1 MSGVEIEFSVEN
13 GESGT
18 QDSNERSETEASDSR
33 TQARTTTGGPS
44 RIQGQWHCDPRQ
56 QVTNFHR
63 LVPTQIM
70 QLLGHAG
77 LRRIFANHRAGGAGI
92 ALQLDDGNE
101 ILDVGLGGRATRSR
115 CAKGSTNN
123 KYPPVPSNE
132 GRKLMDGG
140 VFGSN
145 EYYRDTTRKRNMRL
159 ARKLLS
165 RELGSGRGHSTKV
178 ASAIS
183 QV

>member
-1 MSGVEIEFSVEN
+1 
-13 GESGT
+13 
-18 QDSNERSETEASDSR
+18 
-33 TQARTTTGGPS
+33 
-44 RIQGQWHCDPRQ
+44 
-56 QVTNFHR
+56 
-63 LVPTQIM
+63 M

-101 ILDVGLGGRATRSR
+101 ILDVGLGGRATRRSR

-123 KYPPVPSNE
+123 KYPPVPSEE
-132 GRKLMDGG
+132 GKKLMDGG

-145 EYYRDTTRKRNMRL
+145 EYYRDITRKRNMRL
-159 ARKLLS
+159 ARKLMS
-165 RELGSGRGHSTKV
+165 RELGSGTGHSTRV